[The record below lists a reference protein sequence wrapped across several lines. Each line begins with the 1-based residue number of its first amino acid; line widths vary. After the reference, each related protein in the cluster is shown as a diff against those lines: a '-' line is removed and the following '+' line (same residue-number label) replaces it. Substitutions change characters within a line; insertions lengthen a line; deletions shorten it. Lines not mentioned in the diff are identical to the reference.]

1 MSEDITYINTDL
13 PAHERARDLVSRM
26 TLEEKV
32 PQLMHDAP
40 AIERLGVP
48 AYNWWN
54 ECLHGVGRAGTATV
68 FPQAIG
74 MAATWDPELIH
85 EVATA
90 ISDEARAKHH
100 EALRQGE
107 HGMYQGL
114 TFWSPNINIFRDPR
128 WGRGHET
135 YGEDPYLTGRMG
147 VAFVKGL
154 QGDDPKY
161 LKLVATPKHFAAHS
175 GPEALRHE
183 FNVNISKKDLY
194 ETYLPAFRECVIEG
208 KAESVMGAYNSLYGD
223 PCNANRLLLQD
234 ILRNEWGFDGYIV
247 SDCGAI
253 QDIHQSYKITNCTA
267 ESAAVS
273 VKNGCDLE
281 CGCVYASL
289 INAVEKGLIT
299 EKQIDI
305 ALIRLFTARFKLG
318 MFDPPESVLYAS
330 IPYETVDSDE
340 NRELARET
348 ARQSIVLLKN
358 NSRLLPLRK
367 DLKTIAVIGPNADA
381 LDALLGNYNGTPSKW
396 VTPLQGIRSAVSIG
410 TRILYSKG
418 CELVE
423 NDPAC
428 LPARKLFGEAVA
440 AAQRSD
446 VVIMCLGL
454 TPLLEGEAGDAFNSD
469 ASGDRLRIE
478 LPEIQ
483 EVLLKTVTAVGKPVV
498 LVLLNGGAL
507 AINWAQD
514 NVDSIVEAWYP
525 GEEGGSAIADI
536 LFGDY
541 NPSGRL
547 PVTFYKSL
555 DDVPDFANYDMEGR
569 TYRYFRGKP
578 LYPFGFGLSY
588 THFKY
593 TDLTISQSIK
603 SGDDLIVYVKVTN
616 TGDCMGNEVAQVYLS
631 SLEEQRDVP
640 IRKLVGIQRVTL
652 SPSETKDIRFT
663 LMPNLL
669 SSVDNGG
676 NLVQRPG
683 KYKITVG
690 GSQGD
695 SRSIALGAGNVL
707 ECEFELSG

>member
-1 MSEDITYINTDL
+1 MNTGI
-13 PAHERARDLVSRM
+13 PASERARDLISKM

-48 AYNWWN
+48 VYNWWN

-74 MAATWDPELIH
+74 MAATWNTELIY
-85 EVATA
+85 EVAKI

-100 EALRQGE
+100 EAIRRGE

-154 QGDDPKY
+154 QGDDTKY

-183 FNVNISKKDLY
+183 FNVDVSKKDLY
-194 ETYLPAFRECVIEG
+194 ETYLAAFRDCVIEG
-208 KAESVMGAYNSLYGD
+208 KAESVMGAYNSLYGE
-223 PCNANRLLLQD
+223 PCNANKLLLQD
-234 ILRNEWGFDGYIV
+234 ILRDEWGFDGYVV

-253 QDIHQSYKITNCTA
+253 QDIHRTYKVTNCTA

-273 VKNGCDLE
+273 VINGCDLE

-289 INAVEKGLIT
+289 INAVEKGLIN
-299 EKQIDI
+299 EDQIDT

-318 MFDPPESVLYAS
+318 MFDPPESVPYAS
-330 IPYETVDSDE
+330 IPYEIVDSDE
-340 NRELARET
+340 HCELARQT

-358 NSRLLPLRK
+358 NSRLLPLSK
-367 DLKTIAVIGPNADA
+367 DLKTIAVIGPNSDA

-396 VTPLQGIRSAVSIG
+396 ATPLQGIRSAVSPG

-423 NDPAC
+423 SDPASQA
-428 LPARKLFGEAVA
+428 ARKLFGEAVA

-446 VVIMCLGL
+446 VVVMCLGL

-483 EVLLKTVTAVGKPVV
+483 EELLKSVTATGKPVV

-507 AINWAQD
+507 AVNWAQD
-514 NVDSIVEAWYP
+514 NVDAIVEAWYP
-525 GEEGGSAIADI
+525 GEEGGSAIADV

-555 DDVPDFANYDMEGR
+555 DDVPDFANYGMEGR
-569 TYRYFRGKP
+569 TYRYFRGEP

-588 THFKY
+588 TGYKY
-593 TDLTISQSIK
+593 SDLTIKIK
-603 SGDDLIVYVKVTN
+603 PGNELIVDIKVTN
-616 TGDCMGNEVAQVYLS
+616 TGDCMGDEVAQAYLTD
-631 SLEEQRDVP
+631 LDPQQNTPV
-640 IRKLVGIQRVTL
+640 RKLVGVQKVTVD
-652 SPSETKDIRFT
+652 PAETKDIRFVIT
-663 LMPNLL
+663 PNLL
-669 SSVDNGG
+669 SSVDNDGR
-676 NLVQRPG
+676 LVFKPG
-683 KYKITVG
+683 RYKITVG

-695 SRSIALGAGNVL
+695 SRSIALGACDVL